1 MAEMYDDYGV
11 VFHPIQKNGTNLFK
25 RLFEYVL
32 GNPSNTE
39 NEKIDYKH
47 HILIVRNP
55 YDRLISQWMHVTQ
68 IKSIYWDKKEQ
79 NTLIL
84 YREEQ
89 KKYFKEWVIE
99 TYKTGYTGDDN
110 HILSQSECLHMIP
123 DKTFKIFKLEELVI
137 DDLFY
142 FLPEIN
148 FVNLNDKYKEILE
161 SLNGSIDH
169 HSRQYRAFDYFMDYY
184 DDEVL
189 EICNSYFK
197 LDFNNFDYKEIN
209 HHKTP
214 ITILKKFI

>member
-1 MAEMYDDYGV
+1 MYDDYGV
-11 VFHPIQKNGTNLFK
+11 VFYTIQKNGTNLFK

-110 HILSQSECLHMIP
+110 HILSQSECLHITP
-123 DKTFKIFKLEELVI
+123 DETWKIFKLEDLII

-142 FLPEIN
+142 FYEGIDSKHLHQ
-148 FVNLNDKYKEILE
+148 KYEEFIE
-161 SLNGSIDH
+161 SLEVEKEH
-169 HSRQYRAFDYFMDYY
+169 HYRQYRALDYFMDYY
-184 DDEVL
+184 DDEIL
-189 EICNSYFK
+189 EICNSYFDIDFKNFGYKIVNHYEISNLPPIK
-197 LDFNNFDYKEIN
+197 LI
-209 HHKTP
+209 
-214 ITILKKFI
+214 